1 MTTKKGKLKIK
12 KINHAKIYSFLI
24 SREENNALIITKLL
38 KEFKMYYIIKKQNK
52 IK

>member
-1 MTTKKGKLKIK
+1 MTTKGKLKI

-38 KEFKMYYIIKKQNK
+38 KEFKMYYIKVK
-52 IK
+52 